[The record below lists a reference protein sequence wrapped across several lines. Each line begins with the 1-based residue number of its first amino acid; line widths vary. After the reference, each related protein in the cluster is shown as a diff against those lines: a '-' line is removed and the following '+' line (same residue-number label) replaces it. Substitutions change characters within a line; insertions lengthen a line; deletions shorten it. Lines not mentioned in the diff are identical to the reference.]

1 MPIIP
6 FYCLFAGYSFWQSGI
21 IIKEKRY
28 KLFIATLALSIG
40 AIIWSYQKN
49 YLLNKDRDIVFWQ
62 ERFNQGV
69 IIHQKCQK
77 IQNRYYYWKEIAPSE
92 KIQLTKDMG
101 ESGLIHEFF
110 DVVDEAVSLAN
121 NADDIN
127 NYVYLL
133 SMKASLLEE
142 IFKYNEA
149 LNIWRRLSEI
159 KLIKE
164 IAEEKTKDLKVLS
177 AVFEQG

>member
-1 MPIIP
+1 
-6 FYCLFAGYSFWQSGI
+6 
-21 IIKEKRY
+21 
-28 KLFIATLALSIG
+28 
-40 AIIWSYQKN
+40 
-49 YLLNKDRDIVFWQ
+49 
-62 ERFNQGV
+62 
-69 IIHQKCQK
+69 
-77 IQNRYYYWKEIAPSE
+77 
-92 KIQLTKDMG
+92 MG